1 MPLGAPDDQLLPSA
15 SDADLG
21 QAHGE
26 GIQLSRRSF
35 LGLALGSAFTLG
47 SGSSAF
53 AGVLAGLPERRIRL
67 RNVHTGDSFDGV
79 YWRGGK
85 YQQAALSRLSWVL
98 RDFRAGEVKAFDPH
112 LFDLLGTV
120 AQRMGSNEPFEVVS
134 GYRTRATNSAKRRG
148 NSDVARN
155 SYHVRA
161 QAIDIYLP
169 GRSVRGIHHVAVKMA
184 AGGVGFYPQSGFV
197 HLDTGPVRTW

>member
-1 MPLGAPDDQLLPSA
+1 MPLGAPDDQILPA
-15 SDADLG
+15 SVTPDPG
-21 QAHGE
+21 QAPLE
-26 GIQLSRRSF
+26 AIQLSRRSL
-35 LGLALGSAFTLG
+35 LGLALGSAFILG

-53 AGVLAGLPERRIRL
+53 AGVLGSLPERRLKL

-85 YQQAALSRLSWVL
+85 YQPAALSRLSWVL

-112 LFDLLGTV
+112 LFDLLGAV
-120 AQRMGSNEPFEVVS
+120 AHRMGSKEPFEVVS
-134 GYRTRATNSAKRRG
+134 GYRTRTTNNAKRRG
-148 NSDVARN
+148 DGDVARN

-169 GRSVRGIHHVAVKMA
+169 GRSVKGIHHVAVKMA
-184 AGGVGFYPQSGFV
+184 AGGVGFYPGSGFV
-197 HLDTGPVRTW
+197 HLDTGPVRSW